1 MARGWKINSQ
11 KVVLT
16 NSGTLFIRQF
26 ETPKKTIIIVFL
38 LLYKSNLVTYT
49 PK

>member
-16 NSGTLFIRQF
+16 NSGTLEFLYIARKILLQIS
-26 ETPKKTIIIVFL
+26 ETL
-38 LLYKSNLVTYT
+38 QL
-49 PK
+49 